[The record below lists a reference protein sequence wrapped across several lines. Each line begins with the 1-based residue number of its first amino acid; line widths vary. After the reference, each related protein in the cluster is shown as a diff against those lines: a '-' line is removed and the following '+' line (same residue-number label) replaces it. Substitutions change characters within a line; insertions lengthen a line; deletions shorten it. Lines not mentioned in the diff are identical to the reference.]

1 MVSSLSESFP
11 ACLSVFAVCHL
22 NNCVWLTCLHQLG
35 LLIPCSIVT
44 VDWVVHML
52 SFITDFMAFL
62 LKVLLLLI
70 RIALVLTFN
79 RISWLCDG
87 DGGGWGHAH
96 CFLEH
101 GCALPVLV
109 GSWSC
114 VFFKLFP
121 FFLFVSFPYLKLFS
135 QAFLL
140 KDGNLF
146 CLLHVSYVWV
156 EAKLKYSGW
165 FDLSNY
171 NYRLYFPHCESL
183 RSTSLNSQKI
193 YKIEEKNL
201 MYKSHF

>member
-1 MVSSLSESFP
+1 MVM
-11 ACLSVFAVCHL
+11 VGGGGMH
-22 NNCVWLTCLHQLG
+22 
-35 LLIPCSIVT
+35 IVS
-44 VDWVVHML
+44 WSMVVH
-52 SFITDFMAFL
+52 FL
-62 LKVLLLLI
+62 FWQAPEV
-70 RIALVLTFN
+70 
-79 RISWLCDG
+79 
-87 DGGGWGHAH
+87 
-96 CFLEH
+96 
-101 GCALPVLV
+101 
-109 GSWSC
+109 
-114 VFFKLFP
+114 VFFLSCSP

-201 MYKSHF
+201 MYKSHFQEKFISQKTEPSFKLKDESY